1 MNQQQGNNI
10 MTTTTATTTALPT
23 GTWQLDTSSTTVTVA
38 ARKMGLF
45 TVPADLIV
53 TSGGIEIDDSH
64 QVVAVDIVADAASYA
79 SKNDKRNKHILSDDF
94 LDVSAHPTISFHCGD
109 VVRSDDVYRANGT
122 VTIKGQTSPVDVTI
136 ADLQFTDNEGTFTA
150 SATIDRNAIGV
161 DKLPNFIIG
170 RNLVLSVS
178 AQATRKP

>member
-1 MNQQQGNNI
+1 MA
-10 MTTTTATTTALPT
+10 TTSTTSTTATSLPT
-23 GTWQLDTSSTTVTVA
+23 GTWQLDTSSSTVTVS
-38 ARKMGLF
+38 ARKMWLF
-45 TVPADLIV
+45 KVPANLTV
-53 TSGGIEIDDSH
+53 TSGSIEIDDRH

-94 LDVSAHPTISFHCGD
+94 LDVSAHPTISFHAGA
-109 VVRSDDVYRANGT
+109 VVRSDDGYRSRGT
-122 VTIKGQTSPVDVTI
+122 VTIKGQTSPVDVVI
-136 ADLQFTDNEGTFTA
+136 ADLQFTDTEGTFTA

-170 RNLVLSVS
+170 RNLALSVS